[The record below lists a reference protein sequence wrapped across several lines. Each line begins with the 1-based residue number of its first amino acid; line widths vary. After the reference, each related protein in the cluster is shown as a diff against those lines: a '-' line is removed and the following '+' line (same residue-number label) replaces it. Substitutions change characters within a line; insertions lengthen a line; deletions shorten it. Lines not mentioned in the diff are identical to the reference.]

1 MMNSTTPMTA
11 TAQLSTEIHLL
22 AVDPCDRPEGPSP
35 SDSARDSSALAPLV
49 VPSGV
54 SSLDWNT
61 PAGVSLSP
69 ASGHAPRL
77 EALLSRPNEPCLL
90 LASSPQ
96 CRASI
101 NGLPAPRLAL
111 LSEGDRFHFDA
122 GPAFRVALFHR
133 PRLGPAP
140 AEVIGVSCPVCT
152 LALTEGDRCLVCSC
166 GTPLHAAEDE
176 SREGAL
182 ACVRVVTLCP
192 HCQQPVRLVPGYGEL
207 SQPDHD

>member
-1 MMNSTTPMTA
+1 MNATT
-11 TAQLSTEIHLL
+11 QLSTEFHLL
-22 AVDPCDRPEGPSP
+22 AVDHCACPEAPSP
-35 SDSARDSSALAPLV
+35 SAPSRVSTAPAPLV

-54 SSLDWNT
+54 SSLAWNS
-61 PAGVSLSP
+61 PGEVSFAP

-77 EALLSRPNEPCLL
+77 EALFSRPNEPRLL

-111 LSEGDRFHFDA
+111 LTEGDRFHFDA

-140 AEVIGVSCPVCT
+140 AEIVGVPCPICT
-152 LALTEGDRCLVCSC
+152 LALAEGDRCFVCPC

-176 SREGAL
+176 SSEGAL
-182 ACVRVVTLCP
+182 ACVKMVTHCP
-192 HCQQPVRLVPGYGEL
+192 HCQQPVRLEPGYGEL
-207 SQPDHD
+207 SRHEHE